1 MIVYKAE
8 NLINKKVY
16 IGRTVCPIEDRQW
29 GHVNAAKKNS
39 KTVFHNA
46 IRKHGADNFQFSV
59 LCQCDSYEE
68 MNEKEKYFI
77 SLLDSQI
84 PNGYNMTPGGDGLP
98 KGWKSP
104 MKGIHFLSDE
114 AKEKISKSLMGK
126 KQSEETRKKRSESL
140 KQAYR
145 EGRRISWNKGLT
157 KETNA
162 SVKVQGSNGHVA
174 WNKGLKGF
182 LKGRVAWNK
191 GLTKATDSRLIKQA
205 EKITGNVAWNK
216 GLTKDTD
223 MRVKQYSDSLS
234 NSLSSGV
241 FKKGQK
247 PWNKGLKMVHSEE
260 SNQKRS
266 VTLKGKKKPAE
277 TIVRMKIAQ
286 IERRLKEKLV
296 VNR

>member
-16 IGRTVCPIEDRQW
+16 VGRTVHPIEDRQW

-77 SLLDSQI
+77 SLLNSQI

-126 KQSEETRKKRSESL
+126 KQSEETRKKRRESL
-140 KQAYR
+140 KQSYA

-162 SVKVQGSNGHVA
+162 SVKAQSSNGHVA

-182 LKGRVAWNK
+182 LKGRVTWNK
-191 GLTKATDSRLIKQA
+191 GLTKATDSRLLKQA
-205 EKITGNVAWNK
+205 EKVTGNVAWNK

-223 MRVKQYSDSLS
+223 VRMKIISEKVSKTLQG
-234 NSLSSGV
+234 NI
-241 FKKGQK
+241 

-266 VTLKGKKKPAE
+266 VTMQGKKKPAE

-286 IERRLKEKLV
+286 MERRLKEKLV

>member
-98 KGWKSP
+98 KGWKSS

-126 KQSEETRKKRSESL
+126 KQSEETCKKRGESL

-145 EGRRISWNKGLT
+145 EGRKKSIGGKVGRKCSLAACKRISDAKRGDKNPNFGKPNWN
-157 KETNA
+157 
-162 SVKVQGSNGHVA
+162 S
-174 WNKGLKGF
+174 GLKGI
-182 LKGRVAWNK
+182 KTSNK
-191 GLTKATDSRLIKQA
+191 GQK
-205 EKITGNVAWNK
+205 AWNK

-260 SNQKRS
+260 SNRKRS
-266 VTLKGKKKPAE
+266 IAMQGKKKPAE

-286 IERRLKEKLV
+286 MERRLKEKLV

>member
-98 KGWKSP
+98 KGYPSP
-104 MKGIHFLSDE
+104 NKGVPC
-114 AKEKISKSLMGK
+114 
-126 KQSEETRKKRSESL
+126 SEETKQKLRRANIGKKYSEENNQKKSDSL
-140 KQAYR
+140 KKAYA
-145 EGRRISWNKGLT
+145 EGRMLSWNKGLT

-162 SVKVQGSNGHVA
+162 SVKSHSEKIKGLSA

-191 GLTKATDSRLIKQA
+191 GLTKATDSRLLKQA
-205 EKITGNVAWNK
+205 EKVTGNVAWNK

-223 MRVKQYSDSLS
+223 VRMKIISEKVSKTLQG
-234 NSLSSGV
+234 NI
-241 FKKGQK
+241 

-266 VTLKGKKKPAE
+266 ITMQGKKKPAE